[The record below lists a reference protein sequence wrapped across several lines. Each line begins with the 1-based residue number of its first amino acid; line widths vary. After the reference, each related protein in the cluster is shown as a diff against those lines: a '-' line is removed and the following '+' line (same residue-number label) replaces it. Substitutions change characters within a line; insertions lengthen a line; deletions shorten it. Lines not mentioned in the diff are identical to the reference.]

1 MVKLS
6 SIIVFCLTFF
16 ILIYQNCISFFMRS
30 HCRFYPTCSTYMIL
44 SLRQFGAIKG
54 IFLGILRLLKCHPF
68 SFGKNN
74 LLLFKIKKKSES

>member
-1 MVKLS
+1 
-6 SIIVFCLTFF
+6 
-16 ILIYQNCISFFMRS
+16 
-30 HCRFYPTCSTYMIL
+30 MIL